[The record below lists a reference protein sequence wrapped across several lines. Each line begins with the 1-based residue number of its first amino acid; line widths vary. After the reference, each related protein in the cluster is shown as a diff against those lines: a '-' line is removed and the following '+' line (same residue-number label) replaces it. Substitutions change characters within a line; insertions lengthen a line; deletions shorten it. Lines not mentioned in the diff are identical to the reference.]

1 MNYEEAN
8 NTLEMRKPEDA
19 DENIKQD
26 TVLPHWATGLSKGIF
41 IHKNL
46 NNNL

>member
-1 MNYEEAN
+1 
-8 NTLEMRKPEDA
+8 MRKPEDA

-26 TVLPHWATGLSKGIF
+26 TVLPHWATGLSQGIF

-46 NNNL
+46 NKNLQKYDDCAS